1 MSKKNLFIFTYFPY
15 TIAAYRLLCKSFFET
30 VISIILYN
38 IFWYVTKD
46 ICEIVAE
53 YDPWI
58 LEFVLDQYE
67 NQKMYWR
74 ADEGWLFKLKFIPD
88 QYTT

>member
-1 MSKKNLFIFTYFPY
+1 MSKENLSSLPVFRI
-15 TIAAYRLLCKSFFET
+15 LLLRKVTFVNHFFET

-38 IFWYVTKD
+38 IFWYVIKD

-53 YDPWI
+53 NDPWI

-74 ADEGWLFKLKFIPD
+74 ADEGWLFKLKFVPD